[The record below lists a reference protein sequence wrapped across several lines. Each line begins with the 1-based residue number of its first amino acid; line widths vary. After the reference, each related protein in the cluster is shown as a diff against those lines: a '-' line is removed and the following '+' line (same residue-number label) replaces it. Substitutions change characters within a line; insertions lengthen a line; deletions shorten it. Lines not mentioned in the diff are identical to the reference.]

1 MGSSKVSA
9 MAISNLSNIESILAQ
24 MRHVAQA
31 ASGTNVRATET
42 SSDSGGFAAELQR
55 SLQRV
60 SNMQQAST
68 QQAKAFMVGDPD
80 ISLNNVMI
88 DMQKAS
94 IAFQATVQ
102 VRNRLVAAY
111 QEIASMPV

>member
-1 MGSSKVSA
+1 
-9 MAISNLSNIESILAQ
+9 
-24 MRHVAQA
+24 
-31 ASGTNVRATET
+31 
-42 SSDSGGFAAELQR
+42 
-55 SLQRV
+55 
-60 SNMQQAST
+60 
-68 QQAKAFMVGDPD
+68 
-80 ISLNNVMI
+80 MI